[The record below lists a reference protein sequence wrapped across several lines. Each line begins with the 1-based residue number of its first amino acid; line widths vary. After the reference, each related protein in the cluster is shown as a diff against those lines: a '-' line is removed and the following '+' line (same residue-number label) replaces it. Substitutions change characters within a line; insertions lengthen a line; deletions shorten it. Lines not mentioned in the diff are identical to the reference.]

1 MFGNRQDFADRLQNA
16 GASVSQNANSVLAVM
31 VGASVEL
38 AQGEGY
44 LPDSAI
50 APKLKP
56 RTQSPST
63 NPYAQHP
70 PRSNPRR
77 PGYLGC

>member
-1 MFGNRQDFADRLQNA
+1 MFGNRQDLADRLQNA

-44 LPDSAI
+44 PLDSAV
-50 APKLKP
+50 ALELKP
-56 RTQSPST
+56 RSQSPST
-63 NPYAQHP
+63 HPHAQHP
-70 PRSNPRR
+70 PRPNPRR